1 VDKDKSQRAADK
13 ATLARARS
21 DARAAEQQLQQ
32 QYTAAPC
39 STAGQRKRTSGGS
52 SLNGSSSG
60 SRSGVA
66 AAAEARLAEVVR
78 LYEAGKDKAAAEND
92 ALRREV
98 AALAE
103 ELRRVEVSPLL
114 RSHFIVR
121 YVRFSKFLHK
131 DAAAT

>member
-21 DARAAEQQLQQ
+21 DARAAEHHHHQQ
-32 QYTAAPC
+32 QYTAAPS
-39 STAGQRKRTSGGS
+39 STAGQRKRSSGGS
-52 SLNGSSSG
+52 NLNGSTSG

-103 ELRRVEVSPLL
+103 ELRRVEVSLQH
-114 RSHFIVR
+114 RSLFIEHDVH
-121 YVRFSKFLHK
+121 FSKDLY
-131 DAAAT
+131 

>member
-21 DARAAEQQLQQ
+21 DARAAEQHHLQQ
-32 QYTAAPC
+32 QYTVAPS
-39 STAGQRKRTSGGS
+39 STAGQRKRSSGGS
-52 SLNGSSSG
+52 SLNGSTSG
-60 SRSGVA
+60 SRSGIA

-103 ELRRVEVSPLL
+103 ELRRVEVSLQHC
-114 RSHFIVR
+114 S
-121 YVRFSKFLHK
+121 
-131 DAAAT
+131 